1 MRIEVSV
8 PGIRKERGKLPPPT
22 TLGALRLALPL
33 AGRPLI
39 WGELGGPAPCE
50 PVTGTQVG
58 APVATAH
65 PVSAKTK
72 KSTTIGSRQR
82 LCRPDPPRCDDLT
95 SDGRGLSRAPPSAG
109 QSLIGFRGSPAAP
122 IAQPVTPPIAGLDAP
137 AIQHD
142 ARALASEVTLAAGNA
157 KSSFS
162 EIRTLAAGAVDRE
175 TEWRNRCP
183 L

>member
-39 WGELGGPAPCE
+39 CGELDGPALCE

-58 APVATAH
+58 APVATTH

-72 KSTTIGSRQR
+72 PTTTI
-82 LCRPDPPRCDDLT
+82 RPPVSHRPPPVAFIRCQT
-95 SDGRGLSRAPPSAG
+95 AARCSV
-109 QSLIGFRGSPAAP
+109 PAYC
-122 IAQPVTPPIAGLDAP
+122 
-137 AIQHD
+137 
-142 ARALASEVTLAAGNA
+142 AA
-157 KSSFS
+157 
-162 EIRTLAAGAVDRE
+162 
-175 TEWRNRCP
+175 
-183 L
+183 

>member
-58 APVATAH
+58 VPVATAH

-72 KSTTIGSRQR
+72 KSTTIGFVAVGI
-82 LCRPDPPRCDDLT
+82 D
-95 SDGRGLSRAPPSAG
+95 AG
-109 QSLIGFRGSPAAP
+109 AHGGDEVRKLPVLDEVQVGSERRRHLL
-122 IAQPVTPPIAGLDAP
+122 GY
-137 AIQHD
+137 
-142 ARALASEVTLAAGNA
+142 AAG
-157 KSSFS
+157 
-162 EIRTLAAGAVDRE
+162 
-175 TEWRNRCP
+175 
-183 L
+183 

>member
-39 WGELGGPAPCE
+39 WGELDGPAPCE

-65 PVSAKTK
+65 PVSAKTTAK
-72 KSTTIGSRQR
+72 TIMELGWM
-82 LCRPDPPRCDDLT
+82 LC
-95 SDGRGLSRAPPSAG
+95 A
-109 QSLIGFRGSPAAP
+109 
-122 IAQPVTPPIAGLDAP
+122 
-137 AIQHD
+137 
-142 ARALASEVTLAAGNA
+142 
-157 KSSFS
+157 
-162 EIRTLAAGAVDRE
+162 
-175 TEWRNRCP
+175 
-183 L
+183 

>member
-39 WGELGGPAPCE
+39 CGELGGPALCE

-82 LCRPDPPRCDDLT
+82 RCRRPRCT
-95 SDGRGLSRAPPSAG
+95 SHSARRTCLGERGYLGCRE
-109 QSLIGFRGSPAAP
+109 R
-122 IAQPVTPPIAGLDAP
+122 
-137 AIQHD
+137 
-142 ARALASEVTLAAGNA
+142 
-157 KSSFS
+157 
-162 EIRTLAAGAVDRE
+162 EIVVFGD
-175 TEWRNRCP
+175 
-183 L
+183 